1 MRFSKP
7 NFWGIHASPSR
18 KLCWFL
24 GLLPFLLLLACYL
37 LASDIRHEQNPQD
50 KILPHLSEMAN
61 SFSRLC
67 FERDSRTG
75 ELILLSDT
83 LASLQRLGIGV
94 SIAALAGLLIGMNM
108 GIFRGMAAVLLPVTT
123 FVSIIPPLA
132 ILPILFITFGV
143 EELSKVMLIIL
154 GIAPTITRD
163 VFEEVRSTSQEQITK
178 ALTLGASQ
186 LELVYK
192 VILPQVMPKLI
203 ETIRLSLGSAW
214 LFLIASEAIASSNGL
229 GYRIFL
235 VRRYLAMDVII
246 PYALWITFLGF
257 LMDTLL
263 KWFLR
268 WQYPWYQNQK

>member
-1 MRFSKP
+1 LKAQKP
-7 NFWGIHASPSR
+7 NFWGIHATPST
-18 KLCWFL
+18 KLRLFL
-24 GLLPFLLLLACYL
+24 GMLPFVLLVVSYL
-37 LASDIRHEQNPQD
+37 VASELRHLDNPHD
-50 KILPHLSEMAN
+50 KILPYFSDMAKSFLRLS
-61 SFSRLC
+61 
-67 FERDSRTG
+67 FERDLRTG
-75 ELILLSDT
+75 DLILLSDT
-83 LASLQRLGIGV
+83 LASLQRLAIGV
-94 SIAALAGLLIGMNM
+94 IIAALTGLLIGMNM
-108 GIFRGMAAVLLPVTT
+108 ALFRGMAAVLLPFTT
-123 FVSIIPPLA
+123 FISIIPPLA

-154 GIAPTITRD
+154 GIAPAITRD
-163 VFEEVRSTSQEQITK
+163 IFEEVRATSQEQITK

-203 ETIRLSLGSAW
+203 ETVRLSLGSAW

-257 LMDTLL
+257 AIDYGL
-263 KWFLR
+263 KCILR

>member
-1 MRFSKP
+1 M
-7 NFWGIHASPSR
+7 
-18 KLCWFL
+18 
-24 GLLPFLLLLACYL
+24 LPFVLLVVSYL
-37 LASDIRHEQNPQD
+37 VASELRHLDNPHD
-50 KILPHLSEMAN
+50 KILPYFSDMAKSFLRLS
-61 SFSRLC
+61 
-67 FERDSRTG
+67 FERDLRTG
-75 ELILLSDT
+75 DLILLSDT
-83 LASLQRLGIGV
+83 LASLQRLAIGV
-94 SIAALAGLLIGMNM
+94 IIAALTGLLIGMNM
-108 GIFRGMAAVLLPVTT
+108 ALFRGMAAVLLPFTT
-123 FVSIIPPLA
+123 FISIIPPLA

-154 GIAPTITRD
+154 GIAPAITRD
-163 VFEEVRSTSQEQITK
+163 IFEEVRATSQEQITK

-203 ETIRLSLGSAW
+203 ETVRLSLGSAW

-257 LMDTLL
+257 AIDYGL
-263 KWFLR
+263 KCILR

>member
-1 MRFSKP
+1 M
-7 NFWGIHASPSR
+7 
-18 KLCWFL
+18 
-24 GLLPFLLLLACYL
+24 
-37 LASDIRHEQNPQD
+37 
-50 KILPHLSEMAN
+50 PHLSEMA
-61 SFSRLC
+61 STFYRLC
-67 FERDSRTG
+67 FEKDVRTG
-75 ELILLSDT
+75 EFILLSDT
-83 LASLQRLGIGV
+83 LASLQRLAIGV
-94 SIAALAGLLIGMNM
+94 SVAALVGLLIGMNM
-108 GIFRGMAAVLLPVTT
+108 GIFRGMAAVLLPFTT
-123 FVSIIPPLA
+123 FISIIPPLA
-132 ILPILFITFGV
+132 ILPIIFITFGV

-163 VFEEVRSTSQEQITK
+163 IFEEVRSTSQEQITK

-203 ETIRLSLGSAW
+203 EAIRLSLGSAW
-214 LFLIASEAIASSNGL
+214 LFLIASEAIASSHGL

-257 LMDTLL
+257 LIDTIL

-268 WQYPWYQNQK
+268 WQFPWYQNQK

>member
-1 MRFSKP
+1 MRPKRP
-7 NFWGIHASPSR
+7 IFWGIHASPNR
-18 KLCWFL
+18 KINWIL
-24 GLLPFLLLLACYL
+24 GLIPFVLLICAYL
-37 LASDIRHEQNPQD
+37 FASSIRHEQNAHD
-50 KILPHLSEMAN
+50 KILPYFSEMAS
-61 SFSRLC
+61 SFSRLA
-67 FERDSRTG
+67 FEHDSRTG
-75 ELILLSDT
+75 DLILLADT
-83 LASLQRLGIGV
+83 IASLRRLAIGV
-94 SIAALAGLLIGMNM
+94 TIAAIAGLLIGMNM
-108 GIFRGMAAVLLPVTT
+108 GIFRGMSAVLLPFTT

-143 EELSKVMLIIL
+143 EELSKVTLIVL

-178 ALTLGASQ
+178 AMTLGASQ

-235 VRRYLAMDVII
+235 VRRYLAMDIII
-246 PYALWITFLGF
+246 PYALWITLLGF
-257 LMDTLL
+257 IIDMVL
-263 KWFLR
+263 KGILR
-268 WQYPWYQNQK
+268 WKYPWYQN

>member
-1 MRFSKP
+1 LRFSKP

>member
-1 MRFSKP
+1 
-7 NFWGIHASPSR
+7 
-18 KLCWFL
+18 L
-24 GLLPFLLLLACYL
+24 GSLPFFILLGTYL
-37 LASDIRHEQNPQD
+37 IASDIRHAENPQD
-50 KILPHLSEMAN
+50 KILPHISEMAS
-61 SFSRLC
+61 SFFRLC
-67 FERDSRTG
+67 FEIDSRTG

-108 GIFRGMAAVLLPVTT
+108 GIFGGMAAVLLPFTT

-132 ILPILFITFGV
+132 ILPLLFITFGV

-163 VFEEVRSTSQEQITK
+163 VFEEVRATSQEQITK

-186 LELVYK
+186 LEIVYK
-192 VILPQVMPKLI
+192 IILPQVMPKLI
-203 ETIRLSLGSAW
+203 EMIRLSLGSAW

-257 LMDTLL
+257 LIDFIL
-263 KWFLR
+263 KLFLH
-268 WQYPWYQNQK
+268 WQYPWYKNHK